1 MSLSKRHQRR
11 RQNRAKKKQRDRNQ
25 RNKQI
30 ITLHEEEKLSTG
42 QIAKKLNMSS
52 RQVARILSKHRNRHK
67 EEEEEE
73 VRVGYCPQCETIVS
87 LPCVMCRVK
96 LFESHITHRDTVYT
110 DFPLSVE
117 IIGLK
122 PASKLLEKLTLVGI
136 KQVGHILEETVD
148 SLIDHVSLK
157 FFEVEFLLKRLEKLG
172 LNVE

>member
-67 EEEEEE
+67 EEEEE

-96 LFESHITHRDTVYT
+96 LFESHITHR
-110 DFPLSVE
+110 
-117 IIGLK
+117 
-122 PASKLLEKLTLVGI
+122 
-136 KQVGHILEETVD
+136 
-148 SLIDHVSLK
+148 
-157 FFEVEFLLKRLEKLG
+157 
-172 LNVE
+172 

>member
-1 MSLSKRHQRR
+1 
-11 RQNRAKKKQRDRNQ
+11 
-25 RNKQI
+25 
-30 ITLHEEEKLSTG
+30 
-42 QIAKKLNMSS
+42 MSS

-172 LNVE
+172 LNVEKAKAAFVTRVINSDRSKKDKNKLVNSVKPTVKVTVEK